1 MTADQGAQ
9 AGYLALILVLVLLSL
24 GARRLQLGR
33 VIGYLLSWAAIF
45 VGAYLLFVNRDA
57 FRPMFDRVTTDL
69 RPATPQIVG
78 KTVRIAMSP
87 DGHFWVDAK
96 IGGDAV
102 RFLVDSGATMTAIS
116 PETLAKAELE
126 TDDRRPMILRT
137 ANGDIRADRVTIP
150 TLAVGSIRVEDLDA
164 VSSPGFGGINVLG
177 MNFLSGLQRWG
188 VEDRT
193 LILTPKTSI

>member
-1 MTADQGAQ
+1 MTADDGVQ
-9 AGYLALILVLVLLSL
+9 AGYLALILVFVLLSL
-24 GARRLQLGR
+24 AARRLPLGR
-33 VIGYLLSWAAIF
+33 VIGYLLSWAAIIA
-45 VGAYLLFVNRDA
+45 GAYLLFVNRDA

-87 DGHFWVDAK
+87 DGHFWVDAT
-96 IGGDAV
+96 IGGDKV

-116 PETLAKAELE
+116 AETVAKAGIK

-137 ANGDIRADRVTIP
+137 ANGDIRADRLTIP
-150 TLAVGSIRVEDLDA
+150 LLTVGSIRVEDLGA
-164 VSSPGFGGINVLG
+164 VTSSGFGGINVLG

-193 LILTPKTSI
+193 LILTPKALI